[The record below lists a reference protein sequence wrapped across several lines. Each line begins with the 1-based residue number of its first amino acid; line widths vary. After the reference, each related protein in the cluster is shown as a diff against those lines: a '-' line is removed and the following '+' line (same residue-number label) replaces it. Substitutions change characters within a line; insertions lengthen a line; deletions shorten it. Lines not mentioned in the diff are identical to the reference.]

1 MGNVVSAV
9 QIRRRLLPAVEERL
23 TRPRRLVRELP
34 DLDAGR
40 LRRLIRCGDLAPCF
54 DAAEDAA
61 DGQAEECPIC
71 FYFYP
76 NLNRSKCCGKGIC
89 TECFL
94 QLMPSKTSKAVH
106 CPFCKTKFYAI
117 EYRGAHTTNEK
128 NIKQE
133 GEQNVNETKLR
144 VHSKYQIPGEIV
156 LP

>member
-1 MGNVVSAV
+1 MGNVVVSSV
-9 QIRRRLLPAVEERL
+9 QVRRRLPAVEERL

-40 LRRLIRCGDLAPCF
+40 LHRLIRGGDLAPCF
-54 DAAEDAA
+54 DAAEDAG
-61 DGQAEECPIC
+61 DGRAEECPIC

-76 NLNRSKCCGKGIC
+76 SLNRSKCCGKGIC

-106 CPFCKTKFYAI
+106 CPFCKTKSYAI
-117 EYRGAHTTNEK
+117 EYRGAQPTSEK
-128 NIKQE
+128 KIKQQ
-133 GEQNVNETKLR
+133 GEQKVNESKLR
-144 VHSKYQIPGEIV
+144 IHSKSQIAGKIS